1 MTGLSRDECH
11 ISMMDRGMC
20 EAVIELCKQAEIGL
34 IEKPRFPTGIKMGQ
48 MFDKKR
54 LAREA
59 ARK

>member
-1 MTGLSRDECH
+1 
-11 ISMMDRGMC
+11 MMDRGMC